1 MKDYVIGLD
10 IGTGSLKALAVDSG
24 GVVLSTAQFSY
35 PLIQESESQCEQD
48 PEQIWGAFTAS
59 ISKIVR
65 ELSQNP
71 MAIVISTAMHSLILV
86 DENDLPIT
94 NIITWADNRAG
105 DIAERIQH
113 AATGEMLYEQT
124 GTPIHAM
131 SPLCKIVW
139 FRENDPGIFSRTK
152 KFISIKAFIWFKLFG
167 EYEVDYSIASAEGLM
182 DIESLQWNA
191 NALAIAEITTQQ
203 LPVLVNT
210 NHARTDAD
218 PKHLQQ
224 MGLPPLSRFIIGAA
238 DGCMANLGSF
248 ATKPGVAALTIG
260 TSGAVRV
267 AGQKPVYN
275 FKAMTFNYRLDENTF
290 ISGGPTNN
298 GGVVI
303 KWYAENFLKKDLRS
317 AADYTE
323 LLSKIRNIEPGAEG
337 LIFLPYILGERAPI
351 WNSDATGVFFGIRNH
366 HTQEHFTR
374 AVVEG
379 VSMALYNIAE
389 SMEQAGL
396 NIDQINV
403 SGGFVHST
411 EWLEILANIFGKKI
425 CLVNA
430 SDASALGAAYLGL
443 KTVGKISDYDSL
455 SERQTKEILPDLI
468 AFRKYQHQ
476 YRMFQDLYES
486 LVDNMEVR

>member
-10 IGTGSLKALAVDSG
+10 IGTGSLKALAVDSDG
-24 GVVLSTAQFSY
+24 IVLSTAQFSY

-48 PEQIWGAFTAS
+48 PEQIWSAFTAS

-65 ELSQNP
+65 EISQNP
-71 MAIVISTAMHSLILV
+71 MAIILSSAMHSIILV
-86 DENDLPIT
+86 DEKDQPIT

-113 AATGEMLYEQT
+113 SAAGEMLYEQT

-131 SPLCKIVW
+131 SPLSKIVW
-139 FRENDPGIFSRTK
+139 FRENAPDIFAKTK
-152 KFISIKAFIWFKLFG
+152 KFISIKAFIWFRLFG
-167 EYEVDYSIASAEGLM
+167 VYEVDYSIASAEGLM
-182 DIESLQWNA
+182 DIETLRWNE
-191 NALAIAEITTQQ
+191 NALAIAEITTAQ
-203 LPVLVNT
+203 LPELVNT
-210 NHARTDAD
+210 NHARTGAD
-218 PKHLQQ
+218 PKHLLQ
-224 MGLPPLSRFIIGAA
+224 MGLPPVTRFIIGAS

-260 TSGAVRV
+260 TSGAIRV
-267 AGQKPVYN
+267 AGKKPVYN
-275 FKAMTFNYRLDENTF
+275 FRAMTFNYRLDENTF
-290 ISGGPTNN
+290 VSGGPTNN

-323 LLSKIRNIEPGAEG
+323 LLSKVRTIEPGCEG

-396 NIDQINV
+396 SIDQINV

-443 KTVGKISDYDSL
+443 KTVGKISDYNSL

-468 AFRKYQHQ
+468 VFRKYQKQ
-476 YRMFQDLYES
+476 YKMFQDLYKS
-486 LVDNMEVR
+486 LVDHMEVR

>member
-1 MKDYVIGLD
+1 
-10 IGTGSLKALAVDSG
+10 
-24 GVVLSTAQFSY
+24 
-35 PLIQESESQCEQD
+35 
-48 PEQIWGAFTAS
+48 
-59 ISKIVR
+59 
-65 ELSQNP
+65 
-71 MAIVISTAMHSLILV
+71 
-86 DENDLPIT
+86 
-94 NIITWADNRAG
+94 
-105 DIAERIQH
+105 
-113 AATGEMLYEQT
+113 
-124 GTPIHAM
+124 
-131 SPLCKIVW
+131 
-139 FRENDPGIFSRTK
+139 
-152 KFISIKAFIWFKLFG
+152 
-167 EYEVDYSIASAEGLM
+167 
-182 DIESLQWNA
+182 
-191 NALAIAEITTQQ
+191 
-203 LPVLVNT
+203 
-210 NHARTDAD
+210 
-218 PKHLQQ
+218 
-224 MGLPPLSRFIIGAA
+224 
-238 DGCMANLGSF
+238 MANLGSF

-260 TSGAVRV
+260 TSGAIRV
-267 AGQKPVYN
+267 AGKKPVYN
-275 FKAMTFNYRLDENTF
+275 FRAMTFNYRLDENTF
-290 ISGGPTNN
+290 VSGGPTNN

-323 LLSKIRNIEPGAEG
+323 LLSKVRTIEPGCEG

-396 NIDQINV
+396 SIDQINV

-443 KTVGKISDYDSL
+443 KTVGKISDYNSL

-468 AFRKYQHQ
+468 VFRKYQKQ
-476 YRMFQDLYES
+476 YKMFQDLYKS
-486 LVDNMEVR
+486 LVDHMEVR